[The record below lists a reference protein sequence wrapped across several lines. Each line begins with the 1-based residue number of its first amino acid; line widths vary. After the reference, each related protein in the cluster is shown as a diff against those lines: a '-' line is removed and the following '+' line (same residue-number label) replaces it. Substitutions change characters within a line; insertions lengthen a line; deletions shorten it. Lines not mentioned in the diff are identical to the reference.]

1 LITSSDIRLLA
12 DENIAADAITALRA
26 DGADVVG
33 VADRGLRGHADADV
47 LAAAVAESRAVVT
60 QDMGFGRLAILRGS
74 PCHGLVLIRPG
85 DLLPAEVTELLRN
98 FRSSR
103 TSLMPPFV
111 VVLEPGAMR
120 VRSLALPEKG

>member
-1 LITSSDIRLLA
+1 LIASSDIRFLA
-12 DENIAADAITALRA
+12 DENIAAQTADALRA
-26 DGADVVG
+26 GGADVVG
-33 VADRGLRGHADADV
+33 VADRGLRGHGDGEV
-47 LAAAVAESRAVVT
+47 LAAAVAEGRAVLT

-74 PCHGLVLIRPG
+74 PCHGLILIRPG

-103 TSLMPPFV
+103 TNLTPPFV

-120 VRSLALPEKG
+120 VRSLALP